1 MERGNRETKILDLVI
16 KETVASGGMIKVLTW
31 GRIYIKQGC
40 IFYGMGI
47 NISYMEDESDDID
60 SNLMSDGVMGKM
72 SESLRSPFLV

>member
-16 KETVASGGMIKVLTW
+16 KEIVANGGMIKVLTW
-31 GRIYIKQGC
+31 DRIYKRQGC

-47 NISYMEDESDDID
+47 NISDMEDDSDDVD
-60 SNLMSDGVMGKM
+60 SNLMSDGVMEKM